1 MALAWLDVETRQAEE
16 LNMSAHVCRHSSW
29 GADFPHP
36 TEDNIIKMLIKLLN
50 EGAKEILRVYIST
63 KNMAPDLDSY
73 MWV

>member
-16 LNMSAHVCRHSSW
+16 LNMSAHVSW
-29 GADFPHP
+29 DADFPHP

-63 KNMAPDLDSY
+63 KNTAPDLDS
-73 MWV
+73 